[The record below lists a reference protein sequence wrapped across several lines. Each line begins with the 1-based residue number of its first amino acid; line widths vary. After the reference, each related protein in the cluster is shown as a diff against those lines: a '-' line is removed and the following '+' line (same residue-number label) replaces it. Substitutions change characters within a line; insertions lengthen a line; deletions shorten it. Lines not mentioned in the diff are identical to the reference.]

1 MKQYYYLFLTIILFS
16 LTSCSSVRVAADY
29 DSSVSFDSYKTFA
42 FFKDGIDKAKISN
55 LDKRRILRAIESEL
69 ISKGFTKSETPDFIV
84 NIFTKENHEIN
95 IYNQNYG
102 MFGWGWGPNALGW
115 NRTNVYNSTNGML
128 FIDFIDA
135 NKKELIWQGIGEG
148 YLTSRV
154 NRKEERIKEFVAS
167 VLKKYPPIDK

>member
-42 FFKDGIDKAKISN
+42 FFKDGIDKAKISD

-69 ISKGFTKSETPDFIV
+69 ISKGLTKSETPDLIV

-154 NRKEERIKEFVAS
+154 NRKEDRIKKICCFCS
-167 VLKKYPPIDK
+167 

>member
-1 MKQYYYLFLTIILFS
+1 
-16 LTSCSSVRVAADY
+16 
-29 DSSVSFDSYKTFA
+29 
-42 FFKDGIDKAKISN
+42 
-55 LDKRRILRAIESEL
+55 
-69 ISKGFTKSETPDFIV
+69 
-84 NIFTKENHEIN
+84 
-95 IYNQNYG
+95 

-167 VLKKYPPIDK
+167 VLEKYPPIDK

>member
-42 FFKDGIDKAKISN
+42 FFKDGIDKAKISD

-69 ISKGFTKSETPDFIV
+69 ISKGLTKSETPDLIV

-154 NRKEERIKEFVAS
+154 IRKEERIKEFVAS
-167 VLKKYPPIDK
+167 VLEKYPPIDK

>member
-16 LTSCSSVRVAADY
+16 FTSCSSVRVAADY

-42 FFKDGIDKAKISN
+42 FFKNGIDKAKISD

-69 ISKGFTKSETPDFIV
+69 ISKGLTKSETPDLIV

-167 VLKKYPPIDK
+167 VLEKYPPIDK

>member
-16 LTSCSSVRVAADY
+16 LTSCSSVRVAADD

-42 FFKDGIDKAKISN
+42 FFKDGIDKAKISD
-55 LDKRRILRAIESEL
+55 LDKRRILLAIESEL
-69 ISKGFTKSETPDFIV
+69 ISKGFTKSETPDFFV
-84 NIFTKENHEIN
+84 NIFTKENHAIN

-167 VLKKYPPIDK
+167 VLEKYPPIDK